1 MFFILSSGFCFG
13 QEYLL
18 ENEEVIFSFE
28 TSNGKKMVLAKDKEN
43 EYIIYRFGT
52 DKKIA
57 LEYPEK
63 NKQSWDKFRYFYYHK
78 PGGPENGAL
87 YLSSVSFK
95 NEGYE
100 YTIIDN
106 TYLTEGDDEHRIGIL
121 ITNEEK
127 GITKTILGV
136 YETVEGSLDG
146 FAENG
151 LLKFEDTG
159 KYE

>member
-1 MFFILSSGFCFG
+1 
-13 QEYLL
+13 
-18 ENEEVIFSFE
+18 
-28 TSNGKKMVLAKDKEN
+28 MVLAKDKEN

-52 DKKIA
+52 EKKIE
-57 LEYPEK
+57 LEYPKEK
-63 NKQSWDKFRYFYYHK
+63 NKQSWDKFTCFYYHK

-95 NEGYE
+95 NGAYE
-100 YTIIDN
+100 YTIINN
-106 TYLTEGDDEHRIGIL
+106 TYLTEEEDEHRIGIL
-121 ITNEEK
+121 ITNAEK
-127 GITKTILGV
+127 GMTKTILGV